1 MSLESARAEFQK
13 ALERQRK
20 SAAEEMRRKLNAKN
34 ETIRRMK
41 ENYRDKMKELQDEG
55 LLDEE
60 DLEDVLISEDEDEDE
75 EDLEAESKTGS
86 STSSSLSPKK
96 RKDSA

>member
-1 MSLESARAEFQK
+1 
-13 ALERQRK
+13 
-20 SAAEEMRRKLNAKN
+20 MRRKLNAKN

-60 DLEDVLISEDEDEDE
+60 DLEDVLISEDEEDEDE
-75 EDLEAESKTGS
+75 EIEVESKTGS

-96 RKDSA
+96 RKDKRVRSVRARSARIPIISLFHVSIT